1 MVSRS
6 FGFRLGN
13 FGLDVSLNDMELDP
27 ALARSERERRQQA
40 RAYEA
45 EAEVEGLREE
55 VAARAASR
63 TDFDPGPIAG
73 GNALPSGTP
82 SKIRLR
88 TALGA
93 YAKAQSPILPDP
105 GSMLASVV

>member
-13 FGLDVSLNDMELDP
+13 FGLDVSLNDMKLDP
-27 ALARSERERRQQA
+27 ALARSERDRKQKA
-40 RAYEA
+40 KAYET
-45 EAEVEGLREE
+45 EAEVEGLRAE

-63 TDFDPGPIAG
+63 YEFEKNQDAG
-73 GNALPSGTP
+73 GNALPAGTP
-82 SKIRLR
+82 SKIQLR